1 VKWRTILGGW
11 MDPDWQGSSGTFG
24 PTEQER
30 IRILFSSSASFRN
43 LQGKE
48 GWESGRG
55 KTNAMFGP
63 RFMAIVAQ
71 SGQLH
76 LGVGWGGAGSVS
88 DCPMVQAAKTK
99 RCQGSSKTCF
109 LVSEW
114 RHRWR
119 CRVGF
124 GG

>member
-1 VKWRTILGGW
+1 

-76 LGVGWGGAGSVS
+76 LGWGGAGRAAYQTAPWSRRPRLSDAKEAQKPVS
-88 DCPMVQAAKTK
+88 WLASGDTGGDA
-99 RCQGSSKTCF
+99 GWG
-109 LVSEW
+109 LVGDLQIESRE
-114 RHRWR
+114 
-119 CRVGF
+119 
-124 GG
+124 